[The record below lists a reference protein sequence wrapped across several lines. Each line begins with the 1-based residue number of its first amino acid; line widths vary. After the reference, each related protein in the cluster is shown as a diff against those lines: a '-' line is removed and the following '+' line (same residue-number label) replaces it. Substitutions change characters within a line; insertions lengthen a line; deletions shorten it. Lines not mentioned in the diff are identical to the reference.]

1 VTSLDGKKLKVQVRL
16 SATIAQLKVKL
27 EEQCGKPARTMD
39 IATATDEKPLAE
51 GSTVSMAMGEG
62 VSADDGFYM
71 VVSTFLRAPS
81 YNLSH
86 LLPTPQVG
94 DRDWMPMSA
103 QSTAGEFKGAVEAA
117 IQMIKDREQESAE
130 ERAKMAD
137 TPAGKAIKAAAQAAA
152 MACASID
159 KVWQDTI
166 AKIDR
171 SVIDPW
177 SAKFRQPRTFPPWV
191 HFNNNQY
198 NEKIVPNRGV
208 RKWKLFI
215 KYHKVGCYKCSHKT
229 NILRLESPL

>member
-1 VTSLDGKKLKVQVRL
+1 VTTLDGKKVTVRVRL
-16 SATIAQLKVKL
+16 STTIAQLKVKL

-51 GSTVSMAMGEG
+51 ITTVSMAMGEG

-71 VVSTFLRAPS
+71 VV
-81 YNLSH
+81 
-86 LLPTPQVG
+86 G
-94 DRDWMPMSA
+94 DRDWMPMST
-103 QSTAGEFKGAVEAA
+103 QSSAEDFKGAVEAA

-137 TPAGKAIKAAAQAAA
+137 TPAGMAIKAAAQAAA

-159 KVWQDTI
+159 RVWQDTI

-177 SAKFRQPRTFPPWV
+177 NSKFRQHRSFPPWI
-191 HFNNNQY
+191 HSNNNQY
-198 NEKIVPNRGV
+198 NETIVPNRGV

-215 KYHKVGCYKCSHKT
+215 KYHKVSCSSSSAHTKQMFSDS
-229 NILRLESPL
+229 NPIFSRRR